1 MVQPVGEFPGQALVP
16 CTVVQKM
23 KHMNSL
29 SVEGTLYHKKELLE
43 SLPPAFASASP
54 FHHRLYLFLREWF
67 SGSATLTLH
76 TSGSTGT
83 PKEIIVRKER
93 MLASAKMTCD
103 FFQLKRGDKALLCL
117 PLEYIAGKMMVVRAL
132 YAGLNL
138 YPVEPSG
145 HPLKE
150 LSEQFDFAAMVP
162 LQVYNS
168 LQTTEARAR
177 LSRIKKLI
185 IGGGAIDRELE
196 EALGKFPNEIYSTY
210 GMTETVSHIAL
221 RGINGAVADE
231 YYTPLPGVNVKL
243 SEEGTLIIDATR
255 VAAEILFTNDIA
267 ELRPN
272 GTFRI
277 IGRKDNVI
285 NTGGI
290 KVQIEEVE
298 RSLRPHLTGSFAIT
312 SLPHPK
318 LGEAIVLLI
327 EPEEDPVVARKAMEQ
342 HLPRYQQPLHIFT
355 VPAIPLTPNGKTD
368 RAATKKLG
376 INRLSSYRGPA

>member
-1 MVQPVGEFPGQALVP
+1 MNKICIDATMYRAEDMREEHPAEFA
-16 CTVVQKM
+16 
-23 KHMNSL
+23 
-29 SVEGTLYHKKELLE
+29 
-43 SLPPAFASASP
+43 AISP
-54 FHHRLYLFLREWF
+54 FHRQLYFFLREWF
-67 SGSATLTLH
+67 SPSPTLTLH

-83 PKEIIVRKER
+83 PKEIIARKER
-93 MLASAKMTCD
+93 MVESARMTCD
-103 FFQLKRGDKALLCL
+103 FFQLKKGDKALLCL
-117 PLEYIAGKMMVVRAL
+117 PLEYIAGKMMAIRAL
-132 YAGLNL
+132 YAGLDL

-168 LQTTEARAR
+168 LQTKEARAR

-185 IGGGAIDRELE
+185 IGGGAIDRQLE
-196 EALGKFPNEIYSTY
+196 DALKEFPNEIYSTY

-221 RGINGAVADE
+221 RKVNGPETDG
-231 YYTPLPGVNVKL
+231 YYTPLPGVNVRL
-243 SEEGTLIIDATR
+243 SEEGTLIIDAPR
-255 VAAEILFTNDIA
+255 VADETLFTNDIA
-267 ELRPN
+267 ELRPD

-277 IGRKDNVI
+277 LGRMDNVI

-298 RSLRPHLTGSFAIT
+298 RTLRPHLTGSFAIT

-318 LGEAIVLLI
+318 LGEAVVLLI
-327 EPEEDPVVARKAMEQ
+327 EPKEDPVVARKAAAQ

-355 VPAIPLTPNGKTD
+355 VPAIPLTGSGKTD
-368 RAATKKLG
+368 RAATKRIALVKFTKQ
-376 INRLSSYRGPA
+376 